1 MTIADINGDGI
12 PDLLIGNAYGD
23 LLILQGNGDGTFRPY
38 REANQGVALAV
49 ADLTGNGKPDF
60 IYADQGLDRVVVQ
73 YGTSQTAVLADQSTG
88 LLNPG
93 AVTLA
98 DLTGNGI
105 PDLIVAN
112 SGSNNVLVYPGLG
125 NGQFGPA
132 LNGGHGFFVGT
143 NPTGITVANLNGQP
157 DIIVANSGSNDVS
170 ILLGQGTGA
179 NWTLVPGPRIS
190 TDAGPVAVAVG
201 NILGNGTQDLAV
213 ANQQADNVQVFPS
226 VGGGFFSPNATTYP
240 VGQAPD
246 GLFLGDFNGS
256 GTQIATLDSG
266 SNSISLINPSTGGVT
281 QTIPTGGVYPS
292 TGFAGDFT
300 GNGYTDLVVG
310 NTADGRIALFTGSA
324 GGLNLSQSIT
334 NAEIPSP
341 TSLSFAG
348 VSNGVLSFYAATAG
362 RESASLLAFNLN
374 QQQGSETATD
384 SGSDTGALSGQT
396 LSGSTGQS
404 PGAVLAAATTG
415 FFQQVGL
422 LLGSG
427 SSVFDLIAPL
437 FTVSV
442 IPGVETA
449 VEPAGEGGVAL
460 LASFAPGV
468 PVGQSLR
475 GDSQGSSTDTGE
487 TKPPAK
493 EQSEP
498 PAIEEGPT
506 LPLWAR
512 IAIGLEQSFD
522 QVRAELLKKAGVRE
536 MAKDRSQPAQP
547 ELRNKAEVTPAT
559 PQPGEAARPTK
570 TSFHTVIDAAIAELA
585 ALSRNWWEA
594 SPSEPD
600 AGDGKAVTVLA
611 PPRHIPPIAAAAL
624 ASAAA
629 LAGKWQVNR
638 KRRVG
643 ETH

>member
-1 MTIADINGDGI
+1 MTYDAGPDPTGLTIADINGDGI

-23 LLILQGNGDGTFRPY
+23 LLVLQGNGDGTFRPY

-98 DLTGNGI
+98 DLNGDGI

-179 NWTLVPGPRIS
+179 TGHSCPGRGSAPTPGRWPWPWATSWATGPRTS
-190 TDAGPVAVAVG
+190 
-201 NILGNGTQDLAV
+201 
-213 ANQQADNVQVFPS
+213 PS
-226 VGGGFFSPNATTYP
+226 PTSRPTTSRCFQGVGGGFFSPNATTYP

-246 GLFLGDFNGS
+246 GLFLGDFSGS

-404 PGAVLAAATTG
+404 PGAVLVAATTG

-442 IPGVETA
+442 IPGVETS

-487 TKPPAK
+487 AKPAAK
-493 EQSEP
+493 E
-498 PAIEEGPT
+498 
-506 LPLWAR
+506 LPSPR
-512 IAIGLEQSFD
+512 
-522 QVRAELLKKAGVRE
+522 
-536 MAKDRSQPAQP
+536 RS
-547 ELRNKAEVTPAT
+547 RK
-559 PQPGEAARPTK
+559 ARPCR
-570 TSFHTVIDAAIAELA
+570 SGHG
-585 ALSRNWWEA
+585 
-594 SPSEPD
+594 SPSVWSGRSTRSGPSCSRKPVF
-600 AGDGKAVTVLA
+600 ATW
-611 PPRHIPPIAAAAL
+611 PTIAANPLKLSCATRPKWRRPHRSPANGPADKDL
-624 ASAAA
+624 VPRRDRCGHRR
-629 LAGKWQVNR
+629 AGGAESR
-638 KRRVG
+638 LVG
-643 ETH
+643 STAQ